1 MPGCY
6 VTSLT
11 LSHFRSHKVT
21 RLELDGRPVALFG
34 ANGAGKTNILEAVS
48 LLSPGRGLRRAAAD
62 ELIRRPEALG
72 WKINALVQANDQLN
86 ELETSS
92 EPNQPRVVR
101 INGKASPQI
110 GLGRVA
116 RIVWLVPAMDRLWLE
131 GADGRRR
138 FLDRMAMSFLP
149 NHGEMVLAYEKAMR
163 ERNRLL
169 KDMVRD
175 AHWYRVLE
183 QQMAEAGAKIMDN
196 RRSTILRLSEAQ
208 NGAETAFPAAEL
220 ALEHALGELPSSA
233 EELREALSDGRT
245 ADLKAGRTLIG
256 AHRVDMTARYAEK
269 GVAAGQ
275 CSTGEQ
281 KALLISLVL
290 SNARAL
296 SEDAGAPPLILLDE
310 VAAHL
315 DADRRRALYDE
326 ICALGAQAWMTGTG
340 AELFEDLGDRAQ
352 VFEVVEADSGTEVRS

>member
-11 LSHFRSHKVT
+11 LSHFRATKVT

-116 RIVWLVPAMDRLWLE
+116 RIVWLVPAMDRLWFE

-138 FLDRMAMSFLP
+138 
-149 NHGEMVLAYEKAMR
+149 
-163 ERNRLL
+163 
-169 KDMVRD
+169 
-175 AHWYRVLE
+175 
-183 QQMAEAGAKIMDN
+183 
-196 RRSTILRLSEAQ
+196 
-208 NGAETAFPAAEL
+208 AA
-220 ALEHALGELPSSA
+220 
-233 EELREALSDGRT
+233 
-245 ADLKAGRTLIG
+245 
-256 AHRVDMTARYAEK
+256 RVD
-269 GVAAGQ
+269 
-275 CSTGEQ
+275 TGRG
-281 KALLISLVL
+281 SVRN
-290 SNARAL
+290 SR
-296 SEDAGAPPLILLDE
+296 PYP
-310 VAAHL
+310 H
-315 DADRRRALYDE
+315 DR
-326 ICALGAQAWMTGTG
+326 
-340 AELFEDLGDRAQ
+340 
-352 VFEVVEADSGTEVRS
+352 